1 MLTPYKKN
9 IRVLLIE
16 PALQRPSFD
25 RPKPNG
31 NLGPA
36 YIIAALRRHGVEVD
50 YLDATVSSKVLGK
63 DSGSDIRQGKR
74 TLLVIEALNRAS
86 KSDCKSLLTILD
98 TDDNKDADIAE
109 EIAALT
115 RNQILVQSATAMV
128 GQANMIPQSILQ
140 LLA

>member
-1 MLTPYKKN
+1 MSTLHKKN

-50 YLDATVSSKVLGK
+50 YLDATVGQVGRNLDETFYNKTKLDINLGK
-63 DSGSDIRQGKR
+63 K
-74 TLLVIEALNRAS
+74 TN
-86 KSDCKSLLTILD
+86 T
-98 TDDNKDADIAE
+98 
-109 EIAALT
+109 
-115 RNQILVQSATAMV
+115 
-128 GQANMIPQSILQ
+128 SIVHRYNTKI
-140 LLA
+140 